1 LRPSTVL
8 PVTNPPPAPRET
20 VFSYLSRLAAT
31 WRTEPAT
38 LARHMGAQFRR
49 FLELDPAAMDA
60 LADWAELDPVQVQ
73 ELLSW
78 TGVPTGNVRMAFRGE
93 LFVSRALRNPVM
105 RGCPVCLREDAEGHE
120 GPPAAAMVMRGDWPM
135 REAFVCVRHSHPL
148 VELWRADRLADR
160 HDMAARLREIEEDI
174 LSGALDRP
182 AAPPSAYDLWLDG
195 RLRDGRDET
204 WLKGQPLFA
213 ATTFCRLLGRALRP
227 ADFPDVDCAAGADH
241 AAGFEIA
248 RSGETAIRA
257 ALDRIAASAT
267 GPLDAP
273 GKVFGPMYTALS
285 RDYLREPGFAL
296 FGRILRDCILDHW
309 PFAPG
314 ETLIGEVVPERRLHS
329 VATAAQ
335 EAGVGVEVIEQ
346 FLIEAGAIPDEDDRP
361 PSRRVFEA
369 RPYSELL
376 AEIPT
381 LVGPKEMREAM
392 GATKTELAA
401 LEEEGLLTPRTR
413 VAKVKNPWRISDG
426 LALVAD
432 LAAGATPV
440 AEDDREWE
448 TLILAR
454 KRTQVSLADLVAA
467 IREGVLVVGRRA
479 GIPGFHG
486 LVLRTTDVDA
496 LPCSRRRARAPL
508 DVDAA
513 GMTSAARFGRSV
525 GLRDE
530 GNFIALIEAGHV
542 PAARI
547 VNPVTGR
554 LQHFLRAEH
563 VAAFHRRFATL
574 TTLAAE
580 TGLHRNT
587 LRGHLAAS
595 EISRFAPD
603 GQAFGPVY
611 LREEVVPA
619 LQRRRVAELRTAR
632 PKTASK

>member
-1 LRPSTVL
+1 LRHSIIL
-8 PVTNPPPAPRET
+8 PVANPPPAQRET

-38 LARHMGAQFRR
+38 LARHMGAKFGR
-49 FLELDPAAMDA
+49 FLDVDPAAVEA
-60 LADWAELDPVQVQ
+60 LSTWAELDPRQVE

-78 TGVPTGNVRMAFRGE
+78 SGVPAGNVRMTFRGE
-93 LFVSRALRNPVM
+93 LFVSRALRNPVV
-105 RGCPVCLREDAEGHE
+105 RGCPVCLREDAEEHE
-120 GPPAAAMVMRGDWPM
+120 GPPTAAMAMRGDWQM

-148 VELWRADRLADR
+148 VELWRADNLADR
-160 HDMAARLREIEEDI
+160 HDMTARLCEIEENI

-182 AAPPSAYDLWLDG
+182 AALPSAYDLWLDD
-195 RLRDGRDET
+195 RLLDGRDET
-204 WLKGQPLFA
+204 WLNDQPLFA

-227 ADFPDVDCAAGADH
+227 AELPDVACAAGADH
-241 AAGFEIA
+241 AAGFDVA
-248 RSGETAIRA
+248 RGGETAIRA
-257 ALDRIAASAT
+257 AFDRIAASAT

-273 GKVFGPMYTALS
+273 GKVFGPMYIALS
-285 RDYLREPGFAL
+285 RDYLQEPGFAP

-309 PFAPG
+309 PIAPG
-314 ETLIGEVVPERRLHS
+314 ETLVGEVVPERRLHS
-329 VATAAQ
+329 VSTAAQ
-335 EAGVGVEVIEQ
+335 EAGVGVEVIEH
-346 FLIEAGAIPDEDDRP
+346 FLIEAGAISAQDDRP
-361 PSRRVFEA
+361 ASRRIFEA
-369 RPYSELL
+369 RPRAELL

-381 LVGPKEMREAM
+381 LVGPKAMREAM

-426 LALVAD
+426 LALIAN
-432 LAAGATPV
+432 LAVGATAV

-448 TLILAR
+448 TLLLAR

-467 IREGVLVVGRRA
+467 IREGVLVVGQRA
-479 GIPGFHG
+479 GAPGFHG
-486 LVLRTTDVDA
+486 LVLRVTDVDA
-496 LPCSRRRARAPL
+496 LSSSRRARAPF
-508 DVDAA
+508 DIDSA

-542 PAARI
+542 PAVRI
-547 VNPVTGR
+547 VNPATGR
-554 LQHFLRAEH
+554 LQHFLRPEH

-580 TGLHRNT
+580 TGLHRNA
-587 LRGHLAAS
+587 LRGQLAAS
-595 EISRFAPD
+595 EVGRFAPD
-603 GQAFGPVY
+603 GEAFGPVY

-619 LQRRRVAELRTAR
+619 LQRRRIAELRTAG
-632 PKTASK
+632 